1 MRSKASGR
9 AGPPSDQPV
18 RPTRGLSSNSAAY
31 IFPRHA
37 TEADRLD
44 LQHYALHEAL
54 GVNYLAPVSMPHRVL
69 DVGCGSGQ
77 WAYDLCSEYPEALV
91 VGIDLVPSKPNRPPN
106 YRFVTSNILQGLP
119 FGRDRFDFVHQRLL
133 VGGVPTNSWP
143 PLVHDLVRVT
153 RPGGW
158 IELVEVGFEVEPAG
172 PATKRMVEM
181 MQRLGRSLGLDTTG
195 IVLRSLSEYLHRAG
209 VTDIQ
214 QRSVTLPIGEWGDGS
229 DPSWLRIF
237 ELRRRGSAV
246 SPRQSSVSPLT
257 SAAICSM
264 RCRRNGKYTRASSVS
279 LRVRSKGCD
288 AVSGSIEVTIEH
300 HRHQRVSGAKLD
312 HHRWSRVAVTW
323 PGRETEDGDHSLP

>member
-1 MRSKASGR
+1 MRSLIEFEGR
-9 AGPPSDQPV
+9 QVIRQQRWKCVGCKKVVTDYDERVVPHHQYAREV
-18 RPTRGLSSNSAAY
+18 IVRGLVRRSVGDTWERAAESS
-31 IFPRHA
+31 
-37 TEADRLD
+37 TADG
-44 LQHYALHEAL
+44 HALHEAL

-119 FGRDRFDFVHQRLL
+119 FGHDRFDFVHQHLL

-153 RPGGW
+153 RPSGW

-172 PATKRMVEM
+172 PATRRMVEM

-214 QRSVTLPIGEWGDGS
+214 QCSVTLPIGEWGDGS

-237 ELRRRGSAV
+237 ELRRRGSPV
-246 SPRQSSVSPLT
+246 SSRQSSVSPLT

-264 RCRRNGKYTRASSVS
+264 RCRRNGKHTRASSVS
-279 LRVRSKGCD
+279 PTRSVERLRRSLRQ
-288 AVSGSIEVTIEH
+288 H
-300 HRHQRVSGAKLD
+300 
-312 HHRWSRVAVTW
+312 
-323 PGRETEDGDHSLP
+323 